1 MLAAA
6 QGYAVL
12 DREGTRIGAFVD
24 LAGGDRIAIRHDGF
38 FLWRRRLL
46 PITTV
51 ANVVPDE
58 RAVVLT
64 VEEWALATPAHE
76 TSGIAEEDPHSSGDW
91 QDRIGRY
98 VAPVERQADQA
109 DLGRDGAE
117 HEHESSPHADDT
129 RHPAAREADRPTPE
143 RGRRDRRIAERHLLF
158 ISTSGGY
165 ALAEREGPPPPL
177 GRGIEIPEQAVS
189 FLVTKLGPSPLP
201 NDPRTCAYLEP
212 TE

>member
-76 TSGIAEEDPHSSGDW
+76 TSGIAEEDPHSSGD
-91 QDRIGRY
+91 
-98 VAPVERQADQA
+98 
-109 DLGRDGAE
+109 
-117 HEHESSPHADDT
+117 
-129 RHPAAREADRPTPE
+129 
-143 RGRRDRRIAERHLLF
+143 
-158 ISTSGGY
+158 
-165 ALAEREGPPPPL
+165 
-177 GRGIEIPEQAVS
+177 
-189 FLVTKLGPSPLP
+189 
-201 NDPRTCAYLEP
+201 
-212 TE
+212 

>member
-117 HEHESSPHADDT
+117 RARVVASCRRHATPGRARGGSADT
-129 RHPAAREADRPTPE
+129 RAGPKRSAHRRTAPAVHLDIRRLRT
-143 RGRRDRRIAERHLLF
+143 RRTGRSPSAPWPRHRD
-158 ISTSGGY
+158 
-165 ALAEREGPPPPL
+165 P
-177 GRGIEIPEQAVS
+177 
-189 FLVTKLGPSPLP
+189 
-201 NDPRTCAYLEP
+201 
-212 TE
+212 